1 MESHPVLIETI
12 AIGLSAAFIGGFA
25 ARRLGLP
32 PIVGYLVAG
41 ILVGPHTPGLVA
53 DTAVAQELAELGII
67 LLMFGVGI
75 EFSIPDL
82 LSVRRIAIPGAI
94 GQSAVATVLGTLLG
108 VALGW
113 GLGGGIVLGLA
124 ISVAST
130 VVLLRGLEDRGEVDT
145 QQGRIA
151 IGWLIVEDLFT
162 VIVLVLLPSLAPV
175 LRGEAGAG
183 PADALLP
190 LVTAIAKAAAFAILM
205 LIVGTR
211 VVPRILEAVARDRSR
226 ELFTLSV
233 LAIAIGIA
241 FSASA
246 VFGVSFALGA
256 FFAGVVLAERDV
268 SHHAAA
274 NALPLRDAFAVLFFV
289 SVGMLVDPG
298 YIVANP
304 VAVLAVTGLVVFAKS
319 AAALTIV
326 SLFGYPIRTGLTVAA
341 ALAQVGE
348 FSFILAT
355 LGLSLRLI
363 PEEAFQLVVAAALVS
378 ITLNPVSFRI
388 ADLIDA
394 RIRARPRLLARLERG
409 APAALAQLP
418 GDTPVEHL
426 RGHAVVCGY
435 GRVSRMVI
443 AALERRAFRYVVVS
457 SDKRQVED
465 LRARDIPALFGDAAN
480 PELLREARLDQ
491 ARVAIV
497 AMSDPHAVRLIV
509 DRVREEA
516 PRVPLVIRTH
526 SRSESVALRAT
537 GPAVQSV
544 YAEGELAVQM
554 ARFALRRFGVSSAEV
569 EAIAQ
574 GLRASGGGEP
584 GVPRPVPPRPPV
596 LGRVRDWLASARG
609 LGTRAAEPES
619 RVEAA
624 LEAPDRAA
632 DAEPTPPAA

>member
-1 MESHPVLIETI
+1 MESHAALIETI

-25 ARRLGLP
+25 ARRLRLP

-41 ILVGPHTPGLVA
+41 ILVGPYTPGLVA
-53 DTAVAQELAELGII
+53 DTGVAQELAELGII

-108 VALGW
+108 IALGW

-130 VVLLRGLEDRGEVDT
+130 VVLLRALEDRAELDT

-162 VIVLVLLPSLAPV
+162 VIVLVLLPSIAPI
-175 LRGEAGAG
+175 LRGEGGAG
-183 PADALLP
+183 PVDALLP
-190 LVTAIAKAAAFAILM
+190 LVSAVAKAAAFAILM

-211 VVPRILEAVARDRSR
+211 VVPRILDAVARERSR

-256 FFAGVVLAERDV
+256 FFAGVVLAESDV

-298 YIVANP
+298 YVAANP

-319 AAALTIV
+319 AAALVIV

-409 APAALAQLP
+409 APTALARLP
-418 GDTPVEHL
+418 SHAPPEQL

-443 AALERRAFRYVVVS
+443 AALERRGFRYVVVS

-465 LRARDIPALFGDAAN
+465 LRARGIPALFGDAAN
-480 PELLREARLDQ
+480 PELLHEARLDQ

-497 AMSDPHAVRLIV
+497 AMSNPHAVRLIV
-509 DRVREEA
+509 DQIRDQA
-516 PRVPLVIRTH
+516 PRIPLVVRTH
-526 SRSESVALRAT
+526 SRSEAVALRAR
-537 GPAVQSV
+537 GPVVQSV

-554 ARFALRRFGVSSAEV
+554 ARFSLRRFGVSSAEV

-574 GLRASGGGEP
+574 GLRSSGGGEP
-584 GVPRPVPPRPPV
+584 GVTRSVPARRSWFERVRARLPLSARPRPV
-596 LGRVRDWLASARG
+596 
-609 LGTRAAEPES
+609 EPEPPAGTLFDTS
-619 RVEAA
+619 E
-624 LEAPDRAA
+624 RAA
-632 DAEPTPPAA
+632 DAEPRPPAA